1 MTLPREK
8 SGYRAD
14 IDGLRAVAV
23 LAVVVFHL
31 NKSWL
36 PGGFVGVDIFFVIS
50 GFLITGILARKI
62 ENRSFSFADFYLAR
76 ARRILPAAYFC
87 IAVTLV
93 IGTLFMLP
101 ADATSLAASAGLSTI
116 SAANF
121 YFWKFLDQSY
131 FAAPSETV
139 PLLHLW
145 SLAVE
150 EQFYLFWPLALLAA
164 YRWLNPASRILIFIV
179 AMAASYQVGQAMLA
193 TDPAFSYY
201 MLPARAGELIIGAL
215 AFFSVPRLA
224 RLQPAIAE
232 VLGLIG
238 AALVAYSI
246 AFLSEANGFP
256 GYAAIPPTL
265 GAALIILSGSVRRT
279 LISRTLDLR
288 PLVAVGLVSY
298 SLYLWHWPVMAFYR
312 YAYGVPDVA
321 GYIVCVVVMI
331 GMTLISYFF
340 IEQRF
345 RAASSTVRLLPPIR
359 FGALTA
365 LLASA
370 SLVVFL
376 TGGATDLVKPRGYVA
391 QLSKLDQDT
400 KPAGEFAFNCQ
411 MRDFNPSTLNDPR
424 CILGDPHAPVKT
436 LLWGDSHA
444 AQLVGFF
451 KVIAETQHVAIR
463 NASVSSCPPIFG
475 RSRDYTIAAIRETCA
490 AFNDAIE
497 KSLDAYDTVIM
508 GSHWFSI
515 DTGNARPDIEATV
528 AAVSSRVRQ
537 VIVALSIPIFPS
549 FDRQCER
556 KALLIPG
563 MNCELRRER
572 DVGFEVNINRFL
584 STMLKKYP
592 NVIVLDTR
600 DLLCDKA
607 FCTPRFLDKPAY
619 FDPIHLSLA
628 GSERLGAVAV
638 AKGLFRVD
646 LQPPVSTQ

>member
-1 MTLPREK
+1 MALPREK

-93 IGTLFMLP
+93 IGTFFMLP

-215 AFFSVPRLA
+215 AFFSVQRLA
-224 RLQPAIAE
+224 RFHPALAE
-232 VLGLIG
+232 ALGLIG
-238 AALVAYSI
+238 AGLVAYSV

-279 LISRTLDLR
+279 LIGRTLALR

-312 YAYGVPDVA
+312 YAYGVPNVL
-321 GYIVCVVVMI
+321 GYIVCVLVMI
-331 GMTLISYFF
+331 AMTLISYFF

-345 RAASSTVRLLPPIR
+345 RIASSTVRLLPTIR

-370 SLVVFL
+370 SLLVFL
-376 TGGATDLVKPRGYVA
+376 TGGATEMIKPAGYVA
-391 QLSKLDQDT
+391 QLTALDQDT

-411 MRDFNPSTLNDPR
+411 MRDFNPATLNDPR
-424 CILGDPHAPVKT
+424 CILGDQHAPVKT

-451 KVIAETQHVAIR
+451 KVIAETQRVAIR
-463 NASVSSCPPIFG
+463 NASVSSCPPIFD

-563 MNCELRRER
+563 MNCQLRRER
-572 DVGFEVNINRFL
+572 DVGFEVNINQFL

-607 FCTPRFLDKPAY
+607 FCTPRFLGKPAY

-628 GSERLGAVAV
+628 GSERLGTVAV

-646 LQPPVSTQ
+646 LQSPVSTQ

>member
-1 MTLPREK
+1 MALPRENP
-8 SGYRAD
+8 GYRAD

-62 ENRSFSFADFYLAR
+62 ESRSFSFVDFYLAR

-87 IAVTLV
+87 IAITLV
-93 IGTLFMLP
+93 VGALFMLP
-101 ADATSLAASAGLSTI
+101 ADATSLAASAGLSAV

-164 YRWLNPASRILIFIV
+164 YRWLKPSARILIFVV
-179 AMAASYQVGQAMLA
+179 AMAASYQVGQSMLR
-193 TDPAFSYY
+193 TDPAFAYY

-215 AFFSVPRLA
+215 AYFSVQRLA
-224 RLQPAIAE
+224 RFPRVVAE

-238 AALVAYSI
+238 AALVAYSV

-265 GAALIILSGSVRRT
+265 GAALIILSGSLRRT
-279 LISRTLDLR
+279 LVGQVLALR
-288 PLVAVGLVSY
+288 PLVAVGLISY

-312 YAYGVPDVA
+312 YAYGVPDVM
-321 GYIVCVVVMI
+321 GYIVCVLVMI

-345 RAASSTVRLLPPIR
+345 RVASSTIRLLPSIR
-359 FGALTA
+359 FASLTA
-365 LLASA
+365 LLAFA
-370 SLVVFL
+370 SLFVFL
-376 TGGATDLVKPRGYVA
+376 TKGATEFIKPAGYLA
-391 QLSKLDQDT
+391 KLSALDQDT

-411 MRDFNPSTLNDPR
+411 MRDFDPATLKDPR
-424 CILGDPHAPVKT
+424 CILGDRNAPVKT

-444 AQLVGFF
+444 SQLVGFF
-451 KVIAETQHVAIR
+451 KVIAESQHVAIR
-463 NASVSSCPPIFG
+463 NASVSSCPPIFK

-490 AFNDAIE
+490 DFNDAIE
-497 KSLDAYDTVIM
+497 QSLGAYDTVIM

-563 MNCELRRER
+563 MDCELRRER

-584 STMLKKYP
+584 TTMLKKYP

-600 DLLCDKA
+600 DLLCDEA
-607 FCTPRFLDKPAY
+607 YCTPRFLNKPAY

-628 GSERLGAVAV
+628 GSERLGVVAV
-638 AKGLFRVD
+638 DKGLFRVD
-646 LQPPVSTQ
+646 LQPHGSTR